1 MKVLAVGAHPDDIE
15 FQCAGTLAKYRRM
28 GHQVAMAVATN
39 GEVGS
44 ATLSKQEIA
53 AVRRKEAEASAKV
66 IDAEFYW
73 LDYPDEFLFN
83 TPETRRRFIDLVRQ
97 ARPDIILCPDP
108 GRDYHPDHT
117 TCGQVIWDIHVM
129 TPVPNIVTAHP
140 PAARIPEIAYLDT
153 IGGVNFIPERYVDI
167 GEDIEIKKQML
178 SCHKS
183 QDAWMVNQYGVTC
196 VAMMESFSRMRG
208 FQCGC
213 RFAEGFR
220 IPPIWPRKVEKDG
233 LL

>member
-1 MKVLAVGAHPDDIE
+1 MKILAIGAHPDDIE
-15 FQCAGTLAKYRRM
+15 FQCAGTLAKYKRM

-44 ATLSKQEIA
+44 STLSKKEIA
-53 AVRRKEAEASAKV
+53 AVRRKEAEASAKT

-73 LDYPDEFLFN
+73 MDYPDEFLFN
-83 TPETRRRFIDLVRQ
+83 NAETRLKFIDVVRQ
-97 ARPDIILCPDP
+97 ARPDLIICPDP

-117 TCGQVIWDIHVM
+117 TCGQIVWDIHVM
-129 TPVPNIVTAHP
+129 TPVPNIVTEHA
-140 PAARIPEIAYLDT
+140 PAKVIPEIAYMDT
-153 IGGVNFIPERYVDI
+153 IGGVNFIPDRYVDI
-167 GEDIEIKKQML
+167 SEDIETKKRML
-178 SCHKS
+178 ACHQS

-213 RFAEGFR
+213 KFAEGFK
-220 IPPIWPRKVEKDG
+220 IPPLWPRKVEKDG